1 MTDFDQAPVSKAGL
15 AGSVRGLGDS
25 LLSLIRTR
33 AELLAI
39 ELEEEKER
47 RKEMLI
53 LAVLG
58 ALFLALGLQLLAF
71 LLVVAFWD
79 THRLA
84 AAAGVT
90 CLYLGIA
97 AWAFW
102 RLRYKWQDTPAPFAA
117 TLEELGKDMDALQGR
132 HE

>member
-1 MTDFDQAPVSKAGL
+1 MTESDQAPVSAAGFMD
-15 AGSVRGLGDS
+15 SVRGLGDS

-39 ELEEEKER
+39 ELAEEKER

-58 ALFLALGLQLLAF
+58 ALFLALGLQLIAF
-71 LLVVAFWD
+71 VVVVAFWD
-79 THRLA
+79 SYRLA
-84 AAAGVT
+84 AIVGVM

-97 AWAFW
+97 AWAFF
-102 RLRYKWQDTPAPFAA
+102 RLRYKWANSPAPFAA
-117 TLEELGKDMDALQGR
+117 TLEELGKDMDALQER

>member
-1 MTDFDQAPVSKAGL
+1 MAIESQSPADAGL
-15 AGSVRGLGDS
+15 VASIRAVTRGL
-25 LLSLIRTR
+25 LATLRTR

-71 LLVVAFWD
+71 LVVVFFWD
-79 THRLA
+79 TYRMA
-84 AAAGVT
+84 AIVGVT
-90 CLYLGIA
+90 VLYLGIA
-97 AWAFW
+97 AWAF
-102 RLRYKWQDTPAPFAA
+102 LRIRSRSRNSPSPFA
-117 TLEELGKDMDALQGR
+117 TSLQELGKDMDALQGSD
-132 HE
+132 E

>member
-1 MTDFDQAPVSKAGL
+1 MAASDEAPASTAGFMD
-15 AGSVRGLGDS
+15 SVRGLGDS

-71 LLVVAFWD
+71 LLVVALWD
-79 THRLA
+79 TYRLPA
-84 AAAGVT
+84 IIGVT
-90 CLYLGIA
+90 CLYLGVA
-97 AWAFW
+97 AWAMF
-102 RLRYKWQDTPAPFAA
+102 RLRFKWRDSPAPFAA
-117 TLEELGKDMDALQGR
+117 TLEELGKDMDALQER

>member
-1 MTDFDQAPVSKAGL
+1 MATAETASASNGGFM
-15 AGSVRGLGDS
+15 GSVHGLTRS
-25 LLSLIRTR
+25 LIALIRTR

-39 ELEEEKER
+39 ELAEEKER

-58 ALFLALGLQLLAF
+58 ALFLALGVQLLAF
-71 LLVVAFWD
+71 LVVVVLWD
-79 THRLA
+79 TYRIA
-84 AAAGVT
+84 AISGVT
-90 CLYLGIA
+90 ALYLGIA

-102 RLRYKWQDTPAPFAA
+102 RLRTKWRDSPSPFAA
-117 TLEELGKDMDALQGR
+117 TLEELGKDMDALQER